1 VTARSPE
8 RSPGR
13 AGIAGF
19 LLGAAGMFATMYST
33 QAILPELAR
42 DLDVTPSRAGLT
54 VSVVVV
60 AVAAGAWAWGPISD
74 RVGRPRAIRAAAWLL
89 VAPSVGVALAPTFEL
104 LLAFRALQGLC
115 MPGLLVV
122 GAPYVVEA
130 FLPRV
135 GARVMGWYVGALVLG
150 GLVGRVGVALATA
163 VVGWRAAIGALTLL
177 PLAAALAMRGGLP
190 EVDPPA
196 RSGSVLRSLAN
207 PALLAV
213 AAAGGALFFTFV
225 GTFTYVT
232 FRLEEPPFSLEPST
246 ASLVFGLWVVGASGP
261 ALGRLAQR
269 IGWRRLAGGG
279 LALVSTGVLLTAGGS
294 LAVVVLGLAC
304 IATGMFAGYTA
315 TQLGVG
321 DVARTDRGSASALF
335 FSAYYGSG
343 AIGAFVP
350 GLAWEAYGWNGVVAL
365 GLGALALASA
375 ALAATR

>member
-1 VTARSPE
+1 VTARPPE
-8 RSPGR
+8 PSPGR

-42 DLDVTPSRAGLT
+42 DLDVSPSRAGLT

-104 LLAFRALQGLC
+104 LLACRALQGLC

-196 RSGSVLRSLAN
+196 RSGSVLKSLAN

-213 AAAGGALFFTFV
+213 AATGGALFFTFV

-261 ALGRLAQR
+261 ALGRVAQR
-269 IGWRRLAGGG
+269 VGWRRLAGWA
-279 LALVSTGVLLTAGGS
+279 LALVTAGVLLTVGGS

-335 FSAYYGSG
+335 FSAYYGAG

-365 GLGALALASA
+365 GLGALAFAAA
-375 ALAATR
+375 ALATTR

>member
-1 VTARSPE
+1 MRGSSQE

-42 DLDVTPSRAGLT
+42 DLDVSPSRAGLT

-60 AVAAGAWAWGPISD
+60 AVATGAWAWGPISD

-150 GLVGRVGVALATA
+150 GLVGRVGVALAAA
-163 VVGWRAAIGALTLL
+163 VVGWRAAIGVLTLL
-177 PLAAALAMRGGLP
+177 PLVAALAMRSGLP
-190 EVDPPA
+190 EVAPPA

-213 AAAGGALFFTFV
+213 AVAGGALFFTFV

-261 ALGRLAQR
+261 ALGRVAQR
-269 IGWRRLAGGG
+269 IGWRRLAAGG
-279 LALVSTGVLLTAGGS
+279 LALATAGVLLTAGGS

-350 GLAWEAYGWNGVVAL
+350 GLAWESYGWNGVVAL
-365 GLGALALASA
+365 GLGALVLASA
-375 ALAATR
+375 ALGATR